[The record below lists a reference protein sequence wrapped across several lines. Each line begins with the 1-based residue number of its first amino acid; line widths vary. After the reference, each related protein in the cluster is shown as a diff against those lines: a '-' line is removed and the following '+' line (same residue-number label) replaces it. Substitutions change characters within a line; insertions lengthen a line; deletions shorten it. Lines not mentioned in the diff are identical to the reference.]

1 MFKDHLKKISS
12 TAAAMI
18 IFSLLAST
26 ALSISYFVTKT
37 PIEESDARAKRI
49 FLNQVIPS
57 NLYDNN
63 LVKDTISVEPNP
75 LIGNKKN
82 IDIYRAKKN
91 NQVIAVIIET
101 IAPDGYS
108 GEIKTLVGIDQED
121 KILGVRVIIHK
132 ETPGLGDYI
141 EIEKG
146 EVGVS
151 EDIQNSEFVKN
162 TNYFVDLGDIK
173 FKIFKS
179 ENKWGE
185 SIIKLGGLD
194 KARRL
199 SWSKEDKDRFDV
211 ILANPPFGGKE
222 RKEVQNNFNIKTGE
236 TAFLFLQHFI
246 KMLKV
251 GGRAAVVIKNT
262 CLL

>member
-63 LVKDTISVEPNP
+63 LVKDTISLEPNP

-121 KILGVRVIIHK
+121 KILGVRVITHK

-141 EIEKG
+141 EIEKSQWIKNFDLKSLDKMTEKEWAVKKDG
-146 EVGVS
+146 GDFDYVS
-151 EDIQNSEFVKN
+151 GATITPRAV
-162 TNYFVDLGDIK
+162 IK
-173 FKIFKS
+173 STYKS
-179 ENKWGE
+179 LLYAKENK
-185 SIIKLGGLD
+185 K
-194 KARRL
+194 RL
-199 SWSKEDKDRFDV
+199 FA
-211 ILANPPFGGKE
+211 L
-222 RKEVQNNFNIKTGE
+222 
-236 TAFLFLQHFI
+236 
-246 KMLKV
+246 
-251 GGRAAVVIKNT
+251 
-262 CLL
+262 

>member
-1 MFKDHLKKISS
+1 MFKDHFKKVSI
-12 TAAAMI
+12 TATAMI

-37 PIEESDARAKRI
+37 PIEESDAKAKRT

-63 LVKDTISVEPNP
+63 LVKDTISVEPSP

-82 IDIYRAKKN
+82 IDVYRAKKN

-141 EIEKG
+141 EIEKSQWIKNFDLKSLG
-146 EVGVS
+146 KMTEKEWAVKKDGGSFDYVS
-151 EDIQNSEFVKN
+151 GATISSRAVIKSTYKSLLYVK
-162 TNYFVDLGDIK
+162 
-173 FKIFKS
+173 
-179 ENKWGE
+179 ENK
-185 SIIKLGGLD
+185 K
-194 KARRL
+194 RL
-199 SWSKEDKDRFDV
+199 FAS
-211 ILANPPFGGKE
+211 
-222 RKEVQNNFNIKTGE
+222 
-236 TAFLFLQHFI
+236 
-246 KMLKV
+246 
-251 GGRAAVVIKNT
+251 
-262 CLL
+262 

>member
-121 KILGVRVIIHK
+121 KILGVRVITHK

-141 EIEKG
+141 EIEKSQWIKNFDLKSLDKMTEKEWTVKKDG
-146 EVGVS
+146 GDFDYVS
-151 EDIQNSEFVKN
+151 GATITPRAV
-162 TNYFVDLGDIK
+162 IK
-173 FKIFKS
+173 STYKS
-179 ENKWGE
+179 LLYAKENK
-185 SIIKLGGLD
+185 K
-194 KARRL
+194 RL
-199 SWSKEDKDRFDV
+199 FA
-211 ILANPPFGGKE
+211 L
-222 RKEVQNNFNIKTGE
+222 
-236 TAFLFLQHFI
+236 
-246 KMLKV
+246 
-251 GGRAAVVIKNT
+251 
-262 CLL
+262 

>member
-1 MFKDHLKKISS
+1 MLKDHLKKISS

-121 KILGVRVIIHK
+121 KILGVRVITHK

-141 EIEKG
+141 EIEKSQWIKNFDLKSLDKMTEKEWAVKKDG
-146 EVGVS
+146 GDFDYVS
-151 EDIQNSEFVKN
+151 GATITPRAV
-162 TNYFVDLGDIK
+162 IK
-173 FKIFKS
+173 STYKS
-179 ENKWGE
+179 LLYAKENK
-185 SIIKLGGLD
+185 K
-194 KARRL
+194 RL
-199 SWSKEDKDRFDV
+199 FA
-211 ILANPPFGGKE
+211 L
-222 RKEVQNNFNIKTGE
+222 
-236 TAFLFLQHFI
+236 
-246 KMLKV
+246 
-251 GGRAAVVIKNT
+251 
-262 CLL
+262 

>member
-37 PIEESDARAKRI
+37 PIEESDVRAKRI

-121 KILGVRVIIHK
+121 KILGVRVITHK

-141 EIEKG
+141 EIEKSQWIKNFDLRSLG
-146 EVGVS
+146 KMTEKEWAVKKDGGDFDYVS
-151 EDIQNSEFVKN
+151 GATITPRAV
-162 TNYFVDLGDIK
+162 IK
-173 FKIFKS
+173 STYKS
-179 ENKWGE
+179 LLYAKENK
-185 SIIKLGGLD
+185 K
-194 KARRL
+194 RL
-199 SWSKEDKDRFDV
+199 FA
-211 ILANPPFGGKE
+211 L
-222 RKEVQNNFNIKTGE
+222 
-236 TAFLFLQHFI
+236 
-246 KMLKV
+246 
-251 GGRAAVVIKNT
+251 
-262 CLL
+262 

>member
-26 ALSISYFVTKT
+26 ALSISYFITKT

-121 KILGVRVIIHK
+121 KILGVRVITHK

-141 EIEKG
+141 EIEKSQWIKNFDLKSLDKMTEKEWAVKKDG
-146 EVGVS
+146 GDFDYVS
-151 EDIQNSEFVKN
+151 GATITPRAV
-162 TNYFVDLGDIK
+162 IK
-173 FKIFKS
+173 STYKS
-179 ENKWGE
+179 LLYAKENK
-185 SIIKLGGLD
+185 K
-194 KARRL
+194 RL
-199 SWSKEDKDRFDV
+199 FA
-211 ILANPPFGGKE
+211 L
-222 RKEVQNNFNIKTGE
+222 
-236 TAFLFLQHFI
+236 
-246 KMLKV
+246 
-251 GGRAAVVIKNT
+251 
-262 CLL
+262 

>member
-1 MFKDHLKKISS
+1 MFKDHFKKVSI
-12 TAAAMI
+12 TATAMI

-37 PIEESDARAKRI
+37 PIEESDAKAKRT

-63 LVKDTISVEPNP
+63 LVKDTISVEPSP

-82 IDIYRAKKN
+82 IDVYRAKKN

-141 EIEKG
+141 EIEKSQWIKNFDLRSLDKMTEKEWAVKKDG
-146 EVGVS
+146 GDFDYVS
-151 EDIQNSEFVKN
+151 GATITPRAV
-162 TNYFVDLGDIK
+162 IK
-173 FKIFKS
+173 STYKS
-179 ENKWGE
+179 LLYAKENK
-185 SIIKLGGLD
+185 K
-194 KARRL
+194 RL
-199 SWSKEDKDRFDV
+199 FA
-211 ILANPPFGGKE
+211 L
-222 RKEVQNNFNIKTGE
+222 
-236 TAFLFLQHFI
+236 
-246 KMLKV
+246 
-251 GGRAAVVIKNT
+251 
-262 CLL
+262 

>member
-121 KILGVRVIIHK
+121 KILGVRVITHK

-141 EIEKG
+141 EIEKSQWIKNFDLRSLDKMTEKEWAVRKDG
-146 EVGVS
+146 GDFDYVS
-151 EDIQNSEFVKN
+151 GATITPRAV
-162 TNYFVDLGDIK
+162 IK
-173 FKIFKS
+173 STYKS
-179 ENKWGE
+179 LLYAKENK
-185 SIIKLGGLD
+185 K
-194 KARRL
+194 RL
-199 SWSKEDKDRFDV
+199 FA
-211 ILANPPFGGKE
+211 L
-222 RKEVQNNFNIKTGE
+222 
-236 TAFLFLQHFI
+236 
-246 KMLKV
+246 
-251 GGRAAVVIKNT
+251 
-262 CLL
+262 

>member
-1 MFKDHLKKISS
+1 MFKDYLKKISS

-121 KILGVRVIIHK
+121 KILGVRVITHK

-141 EIEKG
+141 EIEKSQWIKNFDLKSLDKMTEKEWAVKKDG
-146 EVGVS
+146 GDFDYVS
-151 EDIQNSEFVKN
+151 GATITPRAV
-162 TNYFVDLGDIK
+162 IK
-173 FKIFKS
+173 STYKS
-179 ENKWGE
+179 LLYAKENK
-185 SIIKLGGLD
+185 K
-194 KARRL
+194 RL
-199 SWSKEDKDRFDV
+199 FA
-211 ILANPPFGGKE
+211 L
-222 RKEVQNNFNIKTGE
+222 
-236 TAFLFLQHFI
+236 
-246 KMLKV
+246 
-251 GGRAAVVIKNT
+251 
-262 CLL
+262 

>member
-108 GEIKTLVGIDQED
+108 GEIKTLVGVGQED
-121 KILGVRVIIHK
+121 KILGVRVITHK

-141 EIEKG
+141 EIEKSQWIKNFDLKSLG
-146 EVGVS
+146 KMTEKEWAVKKDGGDFDYVS
-151 EDIQNSEFVKN
+151 GATITPRAV
-162 TNYFVDLGDIK
+162 IK
-173 FKIFKS
+173 STYKS
-179 ENKWGE
+179 LLYAKENK
-185 SIIKLGGLD
+185 K
-194 KARRL
+194 RL
-199 SWSKEDKDRFDV
+199 FA
-211 ILANPPFGGKE
+211 L
-222 RKEVQNNFNIKTGE
+222 
-236 TAFLFLQHFI
+236 
-246 KMLKV
+246 
-251 GGRAAVVIKNT
+251 
-262 CLL
+262 

>member
-26 ALSISYFVTKT
+26 VLSISYFVTKT

-121 KILGVRVIIHK
+121 KILGVRVITHK

-141 EIEKG
+141 EIEKSQWIKNFDLKSLDKMTEKEWAVKKDG
-146 EVGVS
+146 GDFDYVS
-151 EDIQNSEFVKN
+151 GATITPRAV
-162 TNYFVDLGDIK
+162 IK
-173 FKIFKS
+173 STYKS
-179 ENKWGE
+179 LLYAKENK
-185 SIIKLGGLD
+185 K
-194 KARRL
+194 RL
-199 SWSKEDKDRFDV
+199 FA
-211 ILANPPFGGKE
+211 L
-222 RKEVQNNFNIKTGE
+222 
-236 TAFLFLQHFI
+236 
-246 KMLKV
+246 
-251 GGRAAVVIKNT
+251 
-262 CLL
+262 